1 MQLNE
6 SSARNAKALKYLS
19 DKKKSPIPI
28 DPPDSVKNP
37 YYEQGSHPDVVER
50 VWDQIGKAL
59 PMDCRCL
66 VYGSPALVHPE
77 SGILLAFANGTTYCL
92 QLVASVMEEA
102 IQAGVRTYT
111 KWSSSRDMDTRR
123 DLGPDW
129 IFGGWHATEIRWCQI
144 VYKELGNPGI

>member
-6 SSARNAKALKYLS
+6 SSERNAKALKYLS

-28 DPPDSVKNP
+28 ALPDTVKDP
-37 YYEQGSHPDVVER
+37 YYQQGSHPDVVER
-50 VWDQIGKAL
+50 VWNQIGKAL
-59 PMDCRCL
+59 PVDCRCL

-92 QLVASVMEEA
+92 QLAPSLMEEA
-102 IQAGVRTYT
+102 IRAEVKTYT

-129 IFGGWHATEIRWCQI
+129 IFGGWSSNEIRWCKTA
-144 VYKELGNPGI
+144 YDELGKPNV